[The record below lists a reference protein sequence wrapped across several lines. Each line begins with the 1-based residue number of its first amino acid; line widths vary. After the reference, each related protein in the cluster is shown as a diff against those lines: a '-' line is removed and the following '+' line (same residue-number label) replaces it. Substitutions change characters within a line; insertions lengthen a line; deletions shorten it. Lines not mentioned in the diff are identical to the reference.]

1 MYAVK
6 LQTFEGPLDVL
17 LELIEKEKMDI
28 SDISLTRV
36 TGQFL
41 EYIRSVQEK
50 DPHHISDFLVVA
62 AKLVLIKS
70 KTLLPFLEVSAEE
83 EAEMTDLKEKLE
95 SYKKIKE
102 GARQIALLERKL
114 HIAYHRASGLR
125 DVVVF
130 MPPAGVTAEALR
142 ELLAQLEAARAADSQ
157 TPKLEEQKITAVISF
172 EEKLQE
178 IKKRLEHG
186 IEERFRAL
194 ADPES
199 KMHMIVAFLAVLEL
213 VRQNVVF
220 AKQSAAYGEILLIKT

>member
-95 SYKKIKE
+95 SYKKVKE
-102 GARQIALLERKL
+102 VARAQTPYRVSSRIRPAGCRRVHAARWRDGGGL
-114 HIAYHRASGLR
+114 ARASG
-125 DVVVF
+125 
-130 MPPAGVTAEALR
+130 PA
-142 ELLAQLEAARAADSQ
+142 
-157 TPKLEEQKITAVISF
+157 
-172 EEKLQE
+172 
-178 IKKRLEHG
+178 
-186 IEERFRAL
+186 
-194 ADPES
+194 
-199 KMHMIVAFLAVLEL
+199 
-213 VRQNVVF
+213 
-220 AKQSAAYGEILLIKT
+220 